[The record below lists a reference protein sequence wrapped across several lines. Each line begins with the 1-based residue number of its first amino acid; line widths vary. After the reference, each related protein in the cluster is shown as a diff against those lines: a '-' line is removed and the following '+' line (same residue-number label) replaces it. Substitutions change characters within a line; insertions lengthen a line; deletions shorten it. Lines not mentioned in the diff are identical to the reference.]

1 MISLNFNQS
10 WKITSKYKQ
19 DKYGPGLP
27 PEACGTLQAEDNVI
41 KYGQPAD
48 YSLSVLSGCELKKF
62 ALLQTF
68 VLQWYNLIE
77 LGKLPQAL
85 TMAYLANE

>member
-27 PEACGTLQAEDNVI
+27 PKACGTLQAEDNVI
-41 KYGQPAD
+41 KYGQTA
-48 YSLSVLSGCELKKF
+48 YYLLSVLSGCELKKS

-77 LGKLPQAL
+77 LGKLLEAL
-85 TMAYLANE
+85 TMAYLTNE